1 MRQAGFV
8 IIVAVLTLSACGKK
22 SEEESAAVKSPM
34 SSVEQ
39 KPAVVAEQPVQAPAE
54 AMTPD
59 ASMPAPAVAPA
70 PAPAEAP
77 AKMKEPTPPTE
88 KEKAPDGMSGQAL
101 SHDEG
106 LALAGKSGCL
116 ACHKIEAKLVG
127 PAWRDVS
134 KRYKGDPDAK
144 ARLVAKVKTGGKG
157 NWTEVTGGVSM
168 PPYSPRVSDE
178 NIEKLVTFV
187 LSQ

>member
-1 MRQAGFV
+1 MRQSGFV
-8 IIVAVLTLSACGKK
+8 IIVAVLMLSACGKK
-22 SEEESAAVKSPM
+22 NGEESAAVNSPAA
-34 SSVEQ
+34 SAEQ
-39 KPAVVAEQPVQAPAE
+39 KAAVVAAPPAQAPAE
-54 AMTPD
+54 VMEPNAT
-59 ASMPAPAVAPA
+59 AQAPAVAQA
-70 PAPAEAP
+70 PAHAE
-77 AKMKEPTPPTE
+77 MKKPTPPIE
-88 KEKAPDGMSGQAL
+88 KERAADSMAAKAL

-134 KRYKGDPDAK
+134 KRYQGDPDAK
-144 ARLVAKVKTGGKG
+144 ARLVAKVKSGGKG

-178 NIEKLVTFV
+178 NIERLVTFV

>member
-1 MRQAGFV
+1 MRQSGFV
-8 IIVAVLTLSACGKK
+8 IIVAVLMLSACGKK
-22 SEEESAAVKSPM
+22 SEEESAAVNSPTA
-34 SSVEQ
+34 SAEQ
-39 KPAVVAEQPVQAPAE
+39 KAAVVAAPPAQAPAE
-54 AMTPD
+54 AMEPNAT
-59 ASMPAPAVAPA
+59 AQAPAVAQA
-70 PAPAEAP
+70 PAHAE
-77 AKMKEPTPPTE
+77 MKKPTPPTG
-88 KEKAPDGMSGQAL
+88 KERAVDSMTGKAL

-134 KRYKGDPDAK
+134 KRYQGDPDAK
-144 ARLVAKVKTGGKG
+144 ARLVAKVKSGGKG

-178 NIEKLVTFV
+178 NIERLVTFV